1 MKRNITLL
9 SVFLLFAF
17 MQAMGQ
23 TTYTVTLYVTAV
35 TGQDLEG
42 TPVVLENVN
51 TGLVY
56 NRALDSDGTC
66 TITRVLAGT
75 HMLTITPR
83 DLALYSSE
91 IEVTD
96 NMSLEIELVEEVRT
110 PYALTASTSHDNKTG
125 YNEVALMWNRETD
138 YFFDDFESY
147 DAFSID
153 FAPWTGIDGDHVPAA
168 QLYGSYPNSG
178 LNQYATIFNPLVIDP
193 PVWYTYP
200 ETICRIYT
208 YCDGNGQQRL
218 AHLSADTCGC
228 AKRCALPCKSRRP
241 LRRAIFGVYIRD
253 WQ

>member
-23 TTYTVTLYVTAV
+23 TTYTVTLYVTSV
-35 TGQDLEG
+35 TGQNLEG

-56 NRALDSDGTC
+56 NRSLDGDGMC

-83 DLALYSSE
+83 DLALYSNE

-110 PYALTASTSHDNKTG
+110 PYA
-125 YNEVALMWNRETD
+125 
-138 YFFDDFESY
+138 
-147 DAFSID
+147 
-153 FAPWTGIDGDHVPAA
+153 
-168 QLYGSYPNSG
+168 
-178 LNQYATIFNPLVIDP
+178 
-193 PVWYTYP
+193 
-200 ETICRIYT
+200 
-208 YCDGNGQQRL
+208 
-218 AHLSADTCGC
+218 
-228 AKRCALPCKSRRP
+228 
-241 LRRAIFGVYIRD
+241 
-253 WQ
+253 

>member
-1 MKRNITLL
+1 MVLIIGCTPLYIWQVCNTITTYLYRKMKRNITLL

-138 YFFDDFESY
+138 YFFDDLRATMHSL
-147 DAFSID
+147 SILLRGRVLM
-153 FAPWTGIDGDHVPAA
+153 AITC
-168 QLYGSYPNSG
+168 L
-178 LNQYATIFNPLVIDP
+178 PLSFMV
-193 PVWYTYP
+193 
-200 ETICRIYT
+200 
-208 YCDGNGQQRL
+208 
-218 AHLSADTCGC
+218 
-228 AKRCALPCKSRRP
+228 
-241 LRRAIFGVYIRD
+241 AILIAG
-253 WQ
+253 